1 MIELMKELNPT
12 PKLLQ
17 PLTNYSKAY
26 WAFVGLLLGVVGLG
40 AYAYSVQLQNGLV
53 VSAMRN
59 NVLWGLY
66 ITNFVFFIGISHV
79 GALMSA
85 ILRLSGAEWRK
96 PITRM
101 AEAITACSLAMGAI
115 MPIVDLGRP
124 DRMLNLL
131 FYGRIQSP
139 ILWDF
144 ISIGTY
150 LTGSLV
156 FLLLP
161 MIPDVALIRDKLS
174 GVSALRQRMYRA
186 LSFGWVG
193 TAYQQER
200 LEKAIG
206 VMTILIIP
214 IAISVH
220 TVVSWIFAMTLRVGW
235 NSSVFGPYFVAGA
248 LLSGVASV
256 ILAMA
261 IFRQFY
267 HLEEYLTTR
276 HFSNLANL
284 MLAMIVVYIYFTLNE
299 YVTPAYKW
307 TTSEGELLR
316 SLFTGDYSTL
326 FMFVQVAGLVV
337 PAILI
342 SLPKTRNVL
351 GYSIASALIV
361 VGMWIKRFL
370 IVVATLARAQV
381 GEFWAT
387 YNPSWV
393 EWSITAASIAG
404 FILLYTV
411 FSRIFPIISVWET
424 GGISAKTPAETGPST
439 TLAGFGFG
447 TNQTV
452 SSQYG
457 SGFGGNRDVA
467 K

>member
-1 MIELMKELNPT
+1 MQEPVST
-12 PKLLQ
+12 TRLLQ

-26 WAFVGLLLGVVGLG
+26 YAFIGLLLSIVGLG
-40 AYAYSVQLQNGLV
+40 AYAYSVQLRNGLV
-53 VSAMRN
+53 VTAMRN

-101 AEAITACSLAMGAI
+101 AEAITACSLAMGAL

-124 DRMLNLL
+124 DRILNLL
-131 FYGRIQSP
+131 AYGRIQSP

-161 MIPDVALIRDKLS
+161 LIPDIAMLRDRLS
-174 GVSALRQRMYRA
+174 AVGALRRKIYGL
-186 LSFGWVG
+186 LSFGWSG
-193 TAYQQER
+193 TADQYAR

-206 VMTILIIP
+206 IMTVLIIP

-235 NSSVFGPYFVAGA
+235 NSTVFGPYFVAGA

-261 IFRQFY
+261 IFRRFY
-267 HLEEYLTTR
+267 HLEEYLTPR
-276 HFSNLANL
+276 HFRNLANL
-284 MLAMIVVYIYFTLNE
+284 MLAMIVVYVYFTLNE
-299 YVTPAYKW
+299 YLTPAYKW
-307 TTSEGELLR
+307 QTAEGQLLGM
-316 SLFTGDYSTL
+316 LFTGDYSIL
-326 FMFVQVAGLVV
+326 FLSVQVVGLAV
-337 PAILI
+337 PAVLIL
-342 SLPKTRNVL
+342 LPRTRTIL
-351 GYSIASALIV
+351 GFSVASALIV
-361 VGMWIKRFL
+361 AGMWIKRFL
-370 IVVATLARAQV
+370 IIVPTLARSQV

-411 FSRIFPIISVWET
+411 FSRVFPIISVWET
-424 GGISAKTPAETGPST
+424 EGPPSETQKSMAPTITST
-439 TLAGFGFG
+439 GFGFPLNRSFQVAG
-447 TNQTV
+447 ELE
-452 SSQYG
+452 
-457 SGFGGNRDVA
+457 GGVQVGD
-467 K
+467 

>member
-1 MIELMKELNPT
+1 
-12 PKLLQ
+12 
-17 PLTNYSKAY
+17 LTNYSKAY
-26 WAFVGLLLGVVGLG
+26 WAFIGLLLAIVGFG
-40 AYAYSVQLQNGLV
+40 AYAYATQLQDGLV
-53 VSAMRN
+53 VTAMRN

-101 AEAITACSLAMGAI
+101 AEAITAASLAMGAI
-115 MPIVDLGRP
+115 MPIVDLGKP
-124 DRMLNLL
+124 DRLLNIFL
-131 FYGRIQSP
+131 YGRLQSP

-161 MIPDVALIRDKLS
+161 LIPDVALLRDTLTQ
-174 GVSALRQRMYRA
+174 VSSLRRRLYKA

-193 TAYQQER
+193 TAYQHEK

-206 VMTILIIP
+206 IMSILIIP

-261 IFRQFY
+261 AFRRFY
-267 HLEEYLTTR
+267 HLEGYLTPK
-276 HFSNLANL
+276 HFGYLANL
-284 MLAMIVVYIYFTLNE
+284 MLALIVAYIYFTLNE

-307 TTSEGELLR
+307 ETAEGHLLG
-316 SLFTGDYSTL
+316 SLFTGEFSAL
-326 FMFVQVAGLVV
+326 FMFVQIAGLVI
-337 PAILI
+337 PAILL
-342 SLPKTRNVL
+342 SMPKTRHIL
-351 GYSIASALIV
+351 GFTIASALIV

-370 IVVATLARAQV
+370 IVVPTLARAQV

-393 EWSITAASIAG
+393 EWSITAASFAG
-404 FILLYTV
+404 FILLYVV
-411 FSRIFPIISVWET
+411 FSRVFPIVSIWET
-424 GGISAKTPAETGPST
+424 QGTPSQKTSEAPSP
-439 TLAGFGFG
+439 GFVSQFGF
-447 TNQTV
+447 QVDRSQV
-452 SSQYG
+452 SDVR
-457 SGFGGNRDVA
+457 GFGGGSDGA
-467 K
+467 D

>member
-1 MIELMKELNPT
+1 MKESASI

-17 PLTNYSKAY
+17 PLANYSKAY
-26 WAFVGLLLGVVGLG
+26 YAFVGFLLGVIGLG
-40 AYAYSVQLQNGLV
+40 AYAYSTQLQNGLV
-53 VSAMRN
+53 VTGMRN

-101 AEAITACSLAMGAI
+101 AEAITACSLAVGAL

-124 DRMLNLL
+124 DRILNILL
-131 FYGRIQSP
+131 YGRIQSP

-150 LTGSLV
+150 LAGSLV

-161 MIPDVALIRDKLS
+161 LIPDIAMLRDRLS
-174 GVSALRQRMYRA
+174 GVSSLRQRIYRT
-186 LSFGWVG
+186 LSFGWRD
-193 TAYQQER
+193 TPYQQDR

-235 NSSVFGPYFVAGA
+235 NSSIFGPYFVAGA

-261 IFRQFY
+261 FFRHFY
-267 HLEEYLTTR
+267 HLEDYLTPR
-276 HFSNLANL
+276 HFRNLANL
-284 MLAMIVVYIYFTLNE
+284 MLAMIIVYIYFVLNE
-299 YVTPAYKW
+299 FLTPAYKW
-307 TTSEGELLR
+307 ETAEGQLLGA
-316 SLFTGDYSTL
+316 LFTGEFSAL
-326 FMFVQVAGLVV
+326 FMAAQVGGLVV
-337 PAILI
+337 PAILL
-342 SLPKTRNVL
+342 SLRRTRNIL
-351 GYSIASALIV
+351 GYSIASMLVV
-361 VGMWIKRFL
+361 VGIWIKRFVI
-370 IVVATLARAQV
+370 IVPTLARSQIA
-381 GEFWAT
+381 EFWAT
-387 YNPSWV
+387 YQPSWV
-393 EWSITAASIAG
+393 EWSITAAAFAG

-411 FSRIFPIISVWET
+411 FSRVFPIISIWESAGT
-424 GGISAKTPAETGPST
+424 GETSGEHVALTTP
-439 TLAGFGFG
+439 
-447 TNQTV
+447 
-452 SSQYG
+452 
-457 SGFGGNRDVA
+457 SGFGLAAGQPSSVQIGSVIGEEL
-467 K
+467 

>member
-1 MIELMKELNPT
+1 V
-12 PKLLQ
+12 
-17 PLTNYSKAY
+17 AY
-26 WAFVGLLLGVVGLG
+26 WAFIAVLLGIVGFG
-40 AYAYSVQLQNGLV
+40 AYAYATQLQNGLV
-53 VSAMRN
+53 VTAMRN

-101 AEAITACSLAMGAI
+101 AEAITAASLAMGAI

-124 DRMLNLL
+124 DRILNI
-131 FYGRIQSP
+131 FAYGRLQSP

-161 MIPDVALIRDKLS
+161 IIPDAAILRDKLTE
-174 GVSALRQRMYRA
+174 VSVLRRRLYRA
-186 LSFGWVG
+186 LSFGWTG
-193 TAYQQER
+193 TAYQHMK

-206 VMTILIIP
+206 IMSILIIP

-220 TVVSWIFAMTLRVGW
+220 TVVSWIFAMTLRIGW

-261 IFRQFY
+261 AFRWFY
-267 HLEEYLTTR
+267 HLEDYLTPK
-276 HFSNLANL
+276 HFRNLAYL
-284 MLAMIVVYIYFTLNE
+284 MLALIVAYIYFTLNE

-307 TTSEGELLR
+307 ETSEGYLLG
-316 SLFTGDYSTL
+316 SLFTGEFSAL
-326 FMFVQVAGLVV
+326 FMFVQVAGLIFPGVLV
-337 PAILI
+337 A
-342 SLPKTRNVL
+342 LPRTRTIL
-351 GYSIASALIV
+351 GYTVASALVV

-370 IVVATLARAQV
+370 IVVPTLARAQV

-393 EWSITAASIAG
+393 EWSITAAAFAG
-404 FILLYTV
+404 FVLLYTM
-411 FSRIFPIISVWET
+411 FSRVFPIISIWET
-424 GGISAKTPAETGPST
+424 EGLPQGKASVSAGTFASQ
-439 TLAGFGFG
+439 FGF
-447 TNQTV
+447 QAERR
-452 SSQYG
+452 SG
-457 SGFGGNRDVA
+457 SDPRGEFGARNEGV
-467 K
+467 

>member
-1 MIELMKELNPT
+1 MRESSST

-17 PLTNYSKAY
+17 PLMNYSKAY
-26 WAFVGLLLGVVGLG
+26 YAFIGLLLGIVGLG
-40 AYAYSVQLQNGLV
+40 TYAYATQLQNGLV
-53 VSAMRN
+53 VTAMRN

-96 PITRM
+96 PVTRM

-124 DRMLNLL
+124 DRILNILL
-131 FYGRIQSP
+131 YGRIQSP

-161 MIPDVALIRDKLS
+161 LIPDIALLRDKLS
-174 GVSALRQRMYRA
+174 GVSVLRQKIYRI
-186 LSFGWVG
+186 LSFGWKG
-193 TAYQQER
+193 TAYQHER

-256 ILAMA
+256 LLAMA
-261 IFRQFY
+261 LFRWFY
-267 HLEEYLTTR
+267 HLEEYLTPR
-276 HFSNLANL
+276 HFRNLANL

-299 YVTPAYKW
+299 YLTPAYKW
-307 TTSEGELLR
+307 ETAEGQLLG
-316 SLFTGDYSTL
+316 SLFTGEFSAAFL
-326 FMFVQVAGLVV
+326 FVQVGGLVV

-342 SLPKTRNVL
+342 ALPKTRNIL
-351 GYSIASALIV
+351 GYSVASVLIV
-361 VGMWIKRFL
+361 LGMWIKRFL
-370 IVVATLARAQV
+370 IVVPTLARAQF
-381 GEFWAT
+381 GDYWAT

-411 FSRIFPIISVWET
+411 FSRIFPIISIWET
-424 GGISAKTPAETGPST
+424 GGITAEPAESGPSIS
-439 TLAGFGFG
+439 LGGFGFPA
-447 TNQTV
+447 
-452 SSQYG
+452 SQRFPSQDG
-457 SGFGGNRDVA
+457 SGFGGNSEVA
-467 K
+467 D